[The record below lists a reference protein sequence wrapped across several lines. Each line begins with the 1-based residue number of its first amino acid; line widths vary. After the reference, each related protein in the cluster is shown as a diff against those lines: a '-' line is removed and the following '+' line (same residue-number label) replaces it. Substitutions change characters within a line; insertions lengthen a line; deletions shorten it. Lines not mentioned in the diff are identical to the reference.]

1 MNKELLILILAPIL
15 VFAWLW
21 YQDKKRQAQRLS
33 DRLHNVENNI
43 VRLKNEYK
51 S

>member
-21 YQDKKRQAQRLS
+21 YQDKRQAKRLS
-33 DRLHNVENNI
+33 DRLHNAENNI
-43 VRLKNEYK
+43 VRLKNER
-51 S
+51 